1 MALAFSV
8 MMLTAF
14 ADGGVAQDLLPKMM
28 IVFAALL
35 GGGFFAQKRIG
46 DWSRKRES
54 QMEAIGRRIELRRDR
69 AESSGSSLT
78 APVLERSST
87 EQINLPESS
96 EEEGAPIM
104 RERRRER

>member
-1 MALAFSV
+1 MSDQWKRSLREIHFPEV
-8 MMLTAF
+8 TA
-14 ADGGVAQDLLPKMM
+14 
-28 IVFAALL
+28 
-35 GGGFFAQKRIG
+35 
-46 DWSRKRES
+46 RES
-54 QMEAIGRRIELRRDR
+54 LEEIGQAIITREQGFYNASPALSPLGDKLAIGRRIELRRDR